1 MSKKEL
7 IILTILIC
15 ILISLNMVNYIRRE
29 HMKHNYTFLVEE
41 IRIQISLNKAAVS
54 ELVNL
59 PGIGPSIAQR
69 IVEYREINGEF
80 KKLEDVKK
88 VKGIGDKLFIKILPY
103 IKLY

>member
-1 MSKKEL
+1 
-7 IILTILIC
+7 
-15 ILISLNMVNYIRRE
+15 
-29 HMKHNYTFLVEE
+29 MKHNYTFLVEE

>member
-1 MSKKEL
+1 
-7 IILTILIC
+7 
-15 ILISLNMVNYIRRE
+15 MVNYIRRE